1 MKRGSFMIDSTDMI
15 TDERLVLLYKQGSQE
30 AFNQL
35 LQKYTPMIYYY
46 SNKYFANGLLNGDL
60 FQEGCIGL
68 YAALTRYQES
78 KGTFNGLA
86 NVYIKN
92 NIINAIKTA
101 TRKKHQILNRC
112 MSLYSDNNDS
122 NSDAS
127 NLMSWAVDAPT
138 PEELYLKK
146 EEMTEKHRD
155 LIHFLRSMPRIEQ
168 LVCIEIVSG
177 KSYKEAADNIGLS
190 PKSIDNAIRRIKKKA
205 LEKVG

>member
-1 MKRGSFMIDSTDMI
+1 MKRGSFMIDSTDMT
-15 TDERLVLLYKQGSQE
+15 TDEKLVLLYKQGSQG

-35 LQKYTPMIYYY
+35 LQKYTPMIHYY

-68 YAALTRYQES
+68 FAALTRYKES

-101 TRKKHQILNRC
+101 TRKKHQILNHC

-127 NLMSWAVDAPT
+127 NLMNWAVDTPT

-155 LIHFLRSMPRIEQ
+155 LIRLLRSMPRIEQ

-177 KSYKEAADNIGLS
+177 KSYKEAAEKIGLS